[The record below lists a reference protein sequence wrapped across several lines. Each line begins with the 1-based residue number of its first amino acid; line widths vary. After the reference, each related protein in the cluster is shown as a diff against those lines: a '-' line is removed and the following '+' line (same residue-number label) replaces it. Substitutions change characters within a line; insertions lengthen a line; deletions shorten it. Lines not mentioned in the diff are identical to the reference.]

1 MEERRL
7 AVELLHEIKKES
19 QRRFVLLVICIIL
32 LFASNMAWLVAWNLP
47 EKEITE
53 SYDLQGED
61 NANVFYNSEGEVQIN
76 GEKKREN
83 NNNESNEN
91 KTEQTTK

>member
-47 EKEITE
+47 LDSETVTE
-53 SYDLQGED
+53 SYELQGED
-61 NANVFYNSEGEVQIN
+61 DANVVYNSEGEVHIN
-76 GEKKREN
+76 GEKEREN
-83 NNNESNEN
+83 NNNESNKN
-91 KTEQTTK
+91 KNK

>member
-47 EKEITE
+47 LDNETVTE
-53 SYDLQGED
+53 SYELQGED
-61 NANVFYNSEGEVQIN
+61 DANVVYNSEGEVHIN
-76 GEKKREN
+76 GEKEREN
-83 NNNESNEN
+83 NHNEN
-91 KTEQTTK
+91 TNKENK

>member
-47 EKEITE
+47 LDSKTVEE
-53 SYDLQGED
+53 SYELQGED
-61 NANVFYNSEGEVQIN
+61 DANVVYNSEGEVHIN
-76 GEKKREN
+76 GEKEREN
-83 NNNESNEN
+83 NNNESNKN
-91 KTEQTTK
+91 KNK